1 MPSIDLPEPPSPR
14 SSRLASP
21 PPRTGG
27 FARRPNPRE
36 SSHQDEEVGEAA
48 EAAAEVGVVLPP
60 LSAVPVPLVSG
71 LGDGADHAENLTP
84 RRSRLAAAEEQPG
97 RRASDEPLP
106 KPSSKP
112 SPRPSP
118 RPSPGP
124 SPSPRR
130 SCGAAHAASS
140 SNRGGSGPEATGGG
154 GGNQALIEGGVSV
167 AMAVGEPGQ
176 DSRSTSTVSVHRAFG
191 QRSTKRVGV
200 AARPSGDAAGHC

>member
-1 MPSIDLPEPPSPR
+1 MPSSVVLVDLPEPPSPR

-21 PPRTGG
+21 PPRAGG
-27 FARRPNPRE
+27 FARRPSPRE
-36 SSHQDEEVGEAA
+36 SSHQDEEAA
-48 EAAAEVGVVLPP
+48 EAAEVGVVLPP
-60 LSAVPVPLVSG
+60 LSPVPVPLVSG
-71 LGDGADHAENLTP
+71 LGDGADHAENPTP
-84 RRSRLAAAEEQPG
+84 RRSRQAAAEEQPG

-130 SCGAAHAASS
+130 SCGAVHGA
-140 SNRGGSGPEATGGG
+140 
-154 GGNQALIEGGVSV
+154 EGGVST
-167 AMAVGEPGQ
+167 AMAVAEPGP
-176 DSRSTSTVSVHRAFG
+176 DSRSTSTASVHRAFG

-200 AARPSGDAAGHC
+200 AARPGGDEVSSPADEELTR

>member
-1 MPSIDLPEPPSPR
+1 MPSSVVLVDLPEPPSPR

-21 PPRTGG
+21 PPRAAG
-27 FARRPNPRE
+27 FARRPSPRE
-36 SSHQDEEVGEAA
+36 SSHQDEEAGEAA
-48 EAAAEVGVVLPP
+48 EAAEVGVVLPP
-60 LSAVPVPLVSG
+60 LSPVPVPLVSG
-71 LGDGADHAENLTP
+71 LGDGADHAENPTP

-130 SCGAAHAASS
+130 SCG
-140 SNRGGSGPEATGGG
+140 
-154 GGNQALIEGGVSV
+154 NQALVEGGVSTAMGV
-167 AMAVGEPGQ
+167 AEPGQ
-176 DSRSTSTVSVHRAFG
+176 DSRSTSTASVHRAFG
-191 QRSTKRVGV
+191 QRSTKRAGV
-200 AARPSGDAAGHC
+200 AARPSGDEASSPADEELTR